1 MEVTIEESGVSI
13 TSKEAAVSS
22 PVTKF
27 IDWEESG
34 GLLTSHR
41 KHSDVK

>member
-1 MEVTIEESGVSI
+1 MEVTIDETGLSI
-13 TSKEAAVSS
+13 ASTEAAVSS

-34 GLLTSHR
+34 GVIDLTEENF
-41 KHSDVK
+41 DVK

>member
-1 MEVTIEESGVSI
+1 MEVTIDEFGLSI